1 MALGH
6 PEETEWSFLYYLRD
20 VCVHVCCALST
31 FLLCGIMFFLLQ
43 ESSCNLMI
51 NKHNIDSVNAHQLF
65 HRILYW
71 RAQLG
76 CQEVWDLPCMKHKA
90 HTKTCP
96 IRLPQL

>member
-1 MALGH
+1 
-6 PEETEWSFLYYLRD
+6 
-20 VCVHVCCALST
+20 
-31 FLLCGIMFFLLQ
+31 
-43 ESSCNLMI
+43 MI

-90 HTKTCP
+90 HTKICP
-96 IRLPQL
+96 IRLPQLWEIKHWPDDKKCDFMHKTQKLANEEQ